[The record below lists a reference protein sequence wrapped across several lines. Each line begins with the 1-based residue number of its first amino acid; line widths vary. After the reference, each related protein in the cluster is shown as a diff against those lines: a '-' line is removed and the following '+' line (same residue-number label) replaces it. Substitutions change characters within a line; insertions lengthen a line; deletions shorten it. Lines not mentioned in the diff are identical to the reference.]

1 MEHMKKDHKG
11 SQRCPFCDFKY
22 KARSGLANH
31 LRKHFMI
38 LLIHKCRW
46 LCASEQINIFP
57 SWACI
62 HSILILEFGL
72 LNVATLLCMF
82 VMSFPEMTTLING
95 FMKQCSINGIE
106 GCSVVSF
113 ILE

>member
-1 MEHMKKDHKG
+1 
-11 SQRCPFCDFKY
+11 
-22 KARSGLANH
+22 
-31 LRKHFMI
+31 MI

-46 LCASEQINIFP
+46 LSASEQINIFP
-57 SWACI
+57 LWACI
-62 HSILILEFGL
+62 YSILIPEFGL

-82 VMSFPEMTTLING
+82 VMSFPEETTLING